1 MNYKQQEEKE
11 RKLIEFRD
19 LLRQLRGSV
28 NGIREL
34 SETLGVGF
42 SKSTI
47 QRYIHELYERH
58 LIDDEEYN
66 DICGWLK
73 NNKKTGN
80 SLGGKI
86 SQEKYGYEKDELG
99 HFKGGKHNG

>member
-19 LLRQLRGSV
+19 LLRKLRSNV
-28 NGIREL
+28 SGIKEL
-34 SETLGVGF
+34 SKKLGNGF
-42 SKSTI
+42 SESII
-47 QRYIHELYERH
+47 QRYMHELYERH
-58 LIDDEEYN
+58 LIREEYKEN
-66 DICGWLK
+66 CEWLK
-73 NNKKTGN
+73 NNKKISN
-80 SLGGKI
+80 SMGGKI